1 MTREMMDAII
11 RTDAFFTSE
20 FEFFSVMVSV
30 LLLIFPAPVPDPAGL
45 YLSSPGP
52 GSAGLYLSSPVP
64 GPAGLYLSSPVP
76 GPAGLHFSFP
86 GDVLDLPVNGLYSV
100 LLEIPV
106 GLREGSASKKA
117 PVRRQRTGVR

>member
-30 LLLIFPAPVPDPAGL
+30 LLLIFPAPVP
-45 YLSSPGP
+45 GP
-52 GSAGLYLSSPVP
+52 AGLYLSSPVP